1 MIRLAIGYPFL
12 NRHGNFSRAGWAR
25 RIAFEVYD
33 NHAVVHPVD
42 NCKLRNPIGLEG
54 R

>member
-12 NRHGNFSRAGWAR
+12 NLHGNFSRTGWAR
-25 RIAFEVYD
+25 RVAFEVYD

-42 NCKLRNPIGLEG
+42 N
-54 R
+54 